1 LLLAGLTRLE
11 DLSMSAPV
19 PLLFMPGL
27 LCDPALWRHQVE
39 TLGDLAEMTVTD
51 MTQDDTID
59 GMAHRALAAAPERF
73 ALCGLSMGGYAAQA
87 VMRLAPE
94 RVMRLAL
101 LDTAPGADTPE
112 RTAGRR
118 ELMAR
123 AEGGD
128 LEGVIDHHMASFI
141 AADRQGDEGL
151 KSVIRQSARNVG
163 AEAYLRQ
170 QNAIIDRPDNR
181 GNLGDISCP
190 TLVLCGR
197 DDVLTPLSLHE
208 EMASAIP
215 GAKLV
220 VVENCGHLSPLE
232 RPEAVSAVL
241 RYWLQG

>member
-1 LLLAGLTRLE
+1 
-11 DLSMSAPV
+11 MSDRT

-27 LCDPALWRHQVE
+27 LCDTALWGHQLA
-39 TLGDLAEMTVTD
+39 TLTDVAEMTVAD
-51 MTQDDTID
+51 MTQDDSID
-59 GMAHRALAAAPERF
+59 AMARRALGAAPDRF

-94 RVMRLAL
+94 RVIRLAL
-101 LDTAPGADTPE
+101 LDTAPGPDTPE

-118 ELMAR
+118 DLMAR
-123 AEGGD
+123 AAAGD
-128 LEGVIDHHMASFI
+128 LDGVIDHHMTGFI
-141 AADRQGDEGL
+141 AENRQDDGELTAIVRD
-151 KSVIRQSARNVG
+151 SARNVG
-163 AEAYLRQ
+163 PEAYRRQ
-170 QNAIIDRPDNR
+170 QTAIINRPDNR
-181 GNLGDISCP
+181 PNLAAIACP

-197 DDVLTPLSLHE
+197 LDVMTPPAVHE

-241 RYWLQG
+241 RYWLAD

>member
-1 LLLAGLTRLE
+1 
-11 DLSMSAPV
+11 MSDRT

-27 LCDPALWRHQVE
+27 LCDTALWGHQLA
-39 TLGDLAEMTVTD
+39 TLTDVAEMTVAD
-51 MTQDDTID
+51 MTQDDSID
-59 GMAHRALAAAPERF
+59 AMARRALGAAPDRF

-94 RVMRLAL
+94 RVIRLAL
-101 LDTAPGADTPE
+101 LDTAPGPDTPE

-118 ELMAR
+118 ELMAQ
-123 AEGGD
+123 AAAGD
-128 LEGVIDHHMASFI
+128 LASVIDHHMTAFI
-141 AADRQGDEGL
+141 ADDHQNDAEL
-151 KSVIRQSARNVG
+151 TATIRACLRTAAAVL
-163 AEAYLRQ
+163 YRRQ
-170 QNAIIDRPDNR
+170 QTAIINRPDNR
-181 GNLGDISCP
+181 PNLAAIACP

-197 DDVLTPLSLHE
+197 LDVMTPPAVHE

-241 RYWLQG
+241 RYWLAD